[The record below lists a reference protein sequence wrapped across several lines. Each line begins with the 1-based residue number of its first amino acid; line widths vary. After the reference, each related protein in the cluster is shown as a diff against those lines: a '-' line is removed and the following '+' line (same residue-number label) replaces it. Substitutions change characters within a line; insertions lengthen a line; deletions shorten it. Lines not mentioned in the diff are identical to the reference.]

1 MDITLDLVLEMI
13 DNMKHTIGLDYK
25 SPRRGRYEAYR
36 NSFAG
41 KDKGLDLAVQW
52 GLAEMRMYDTH
63 EVYRLTEAGLSFMGK
78 IIGTEIVYI
87 EGR

>member
-63 EVYRLTEAGLSFMGK
+63 EVYRLTEAGLSFMEK
-78 IIGTEIVYI
+78 IIGAEIVYI